1 MFDGK
6 FQQSLTLGLLGLLL
20 LAESGCA
27 KLDWSRLDPMKAVG
41 LSKSEPEPK
50 VPTRM
55 GEVWSDSVLNQPG
68 LPGVRGFG
76 GRVTFYSDDEKKPVA
91 VDGTLTVYAFDAT
104 ERDPVHVS
112 PERRFIFP
120 ADQMKKHY
128 SPNKLGPSY
137 SIWIPW
143 DEVGGPERQLSL
155 VVRFDDSTGATIT
168 STPSRQTL
176 PGLPGVPLVATPT
189 ATQSVRQASYD
200 AARTP
205 AAPVAITSFTMDV
218 PPSFGQKLAAGAP
231 ATSQADIPSRYQA
244 AVSAG
249 TQPAPTGAVAS
260 QAQASQA
267 QSAAAASPSVSYG
280 PRRFPARRAPFA
292 EPNRD
297 PLRRQPRPAA
307 SLSALPPTPRVDLQS
322 ATQEPLSTGEQAKN

>member
-1 MFDGK
+1 MFDRK

-20 LAESGCA
+20 LGGSGCA

-55 GEVWSDSVLNQPG
+55 GEVWTDSVLNQPG

-76 GRVTFYSDDEKKPVA
+76 GRVTFYSDEEKKPVA

-104 ERDPVHVS
+104 ERDPVHVA
-112 PERRFIFP
+112 PERRFVFP
-120 ADQMKKHY
+120 ADQLQKHY

-143 DEVGGPERQLSL
+143 DEVGGAERQLSL
-155 VVRFDDSTGATIT
+155 VARFDASSGGTIT
-168 STPSRQTL
+168 SAPSRQTL
-176 PGLPGVPLVATPT
+176 PGLPGVPVASQP
-189 ATQSVRQASYD
+189 AVSQAVRQASYE
-200 AARTP
+200 AARSPTSP
-205 AAPVAITSFTMDV
+205 SAITSFTMDV
-218 PPSFGQKLAAGAP
+218 PANFAQNVAGAASPASAQQADLAALN
-231 ATSQADIPSRYQA
+231 QA
-244 AVSAG
+244 AQSRSA
-249 TQPAPTGAVAS
+249 
-260 QAQASQA
+260 A
-267 QSAAAASPSVSYG
+267 QSAASGATASQPESAAGTSPSVGYG

-297 PLRRQPRPAA
+297 RLRRQPRPAA

-322 ATQEPLSTGEQAKN
+322 AKQEPLSTDGQATY